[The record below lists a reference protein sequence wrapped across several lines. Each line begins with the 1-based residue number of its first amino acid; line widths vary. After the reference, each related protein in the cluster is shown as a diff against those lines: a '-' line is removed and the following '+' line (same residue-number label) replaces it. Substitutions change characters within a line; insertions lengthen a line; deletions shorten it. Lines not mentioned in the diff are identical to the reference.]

1 MKCLTKIAAML
12 ITVMLLFLCV
22 PIRNV
27 SADDAQDLYTLTD
40 YNSSIV
46 TDPDGNIVRGYSYCL
61 NYKLKTPAGNTY
73 TRVPLSSFDEYSS
86 LEKARLAKLVV
97 YRDDILDYCFNTY
110 GIENV
115 FASERDN
122 FFLPSLSTLNV
133 TSGINDVASFDVNA
147 SHFTARGTVIQHLV
161 WAVVHS
167 DFDSYVHDDGTT
179 VQDGLNSVDH
189 YRYVEKNYYYNS
201 TDPINDTH
209 SLWNIYFQPLID
221 YIDTLDNPLDN
232 GIDIWVYDSV
242 DNSFQNVIGT
252 LITFTDIDVAKT
264 DADGNY
270 LSGAT
275 LQILDWNGNVVSEWV
290 SDGTVHNVTHICPE
304 MSYTLHEVS
313 APAGYDRASD
323 ISFTVAQDGTLDPS
337 GNDTLIMVDNESVVE
352 TTTTSSET
360 SQTSVSETAA
370 SVSETIESSTT
381 ATAAA
386 AVETEATSSNVET
399 TSASA
404 QVQGAE
410 RSDAAAQTTQSTQTS
425 QSSQSSVAS
434 TGEAKNNDLILI
446 AIICLASG
454 IFCHVIRKGAFKKA

>member
-12 ITVMLLFLCV
+12 ITVMLLFLCI

-167 DFDSYVHDDGTT
+167 DFDSYVHLKIALTSQMTSQG
-179 VQDGLNSVDH
+179 
-189 YRYVEKNYYYNS
+189 
-201 TDPINDTH
+201 
-209 SLWNIYFQPLID
+209 
-221 YIDTLDNPLDN
+221 NPLFFYFPQN
-232 GIDIWVYDSV
+232 DI
-242 DNSFQNVIGT
+242 FR
-252 LITFTDIDVAKT
+252 LIRSLLPLKCKISHF
-264 DADGNY
+264 
-270 LSGAT
+270 LS
-275 LQILDWNGNVVSEWV
+275 
-290 SDGTVHNVTHICPE
+290 
-304 MSYTLHEVS
+304 
-313 APAGYDRASD
+313 
-323 ISFTVAQDGTLDPS
+323 
-337 GNDTLIMVDNESVVE
+337 
-352 TTTTSSET
+352 
-360 SQTSVSETAA
+360 
-370 SVSETIESSTT
+370 
-381 ATAAA
+381 
-386 AVETEATSSNVET
+386 
-399 TSASA
+399 
-404 QVQGAE
+404 
-410 RSDAAAQTTQSTQTS
+410 
-425 QSSQSSVAS
+425 
-434 TGEAKNNDLILI
+434 
-446 AIICLASG
+446 
-454 IFCHVIRKGAFKKA
+454 